1 MRGGLR
7 LPAMVVAIGLLAGCS
22 DPAGAVRRERAAARK
37 SSPSPHK
44 TAKSKKAQ
52 HRSAALFLGPG
63 VVKTAHNLRVHTGAM
78 RTGQIKVVFTDVSSH
93 ARRTITVTSTPRNLV
108 VGHFA
113 LTGVKLAKSNA
124 GTAYGVT
131 LHYRNR

>member
-1 MRGGLR
+1 
-7 LPAMVVAIGLLAGCS
+7 LLAGCS

-44 TAKSKKAQ
+44 TATSKKAQ

-63 VVKTAHNLRVHTGAM
+63 VVKTVHGLRVHTGTLRA
-78 RTGQIKVVFTDVSSH
+78 GQIKVAFTDVSSH

-108 VGHFA
+108 IGHFA
-113 LTGVKLAKSNA
+113 LTGVKLAKSTSA
-124 GTAYGVT
+124 TDGVT
-131 LHYRNR
+131 LHYRSR

>member
-1 MRGGLR
+1 MRGGVR

-37 SSPSPHK
+37 SSPSPRK

-52 HRSAALFLGPG
+52 HRSATLYLGPG
-63 VVKTAHNLRVHTGAM
+63 VVKTAHGLRVRTGAL
-78 RTGQIKVVFTDVSSH
+78 RTGQIKVAFTDVATH
-93 ARRTITVTSTPRNLV
+93 ARRTITVTSTPRNLI

-113 LTGVKLAKSNA
+113 LTGVKLAKATSA
-124 GTAYGVT
+124 TYGVT
-131 LHYRNR
+131 LHYRSR